1 MERDKVSEIMTNM
14 VVTASESHSI
24 YDIACLMA
32 SKNIGSLLIT
42 DTGHIRGIITERD
55 ILSRLSEGSRLYGL
69 PVTKLMT
76 RKVLTIKPD
85 TRIVEAADL
94 MINHLFRRL
103 PVVEHGIL
111 VGIVTATD
119 LTFEMNS
126 PNIHGKVKEYMSR
139 ETHTSPPSAYVTE
152 AVKVMVENNIGAT
165 TVVDGKE
172 VVGILSE
179 RDIMRNVVA
188 KKAEPDKVL
197 VSSVMSDTIKI
208 SPDTQ
213 VNYACHLM
221 YYYGHRRF
229 PVVDDR
235 GKLIGMVTERDLLK
249 AMRPND
255 SKA

>member
-24 YDIACLMA
+24 YDIACIMA
-32 SKNIGSLLIT
+32 SKNIGSILIT
-42 DTGHIRGIITERD
+42 DTGSIKGIVTERD
-55 ILSRLSEGSRLYGL
+55 ILGRLAEGGRLYGL

-119 LTFEMNS
+119 LSFELNS
-126 PNIHGKVKEYMSR
+126 PNIRGKVREYMSR
-139 ETHTSPPSAYVTE
+139 ETHTIAPSAQVSD
-152 AVKVMVENNIGAT
+152 AVKVMIEHNIGAV

-179 RDIMRNVVA
+179 RDIMRAVVA
-188 KKAEPDKVL
+188 KKAEPDKVQ
-197 VSSVMSDTIKI
+197 VSSVMSDTVKI

-229 PVVDDR
+229 PVMDDR

-255 SKA
+255 PKS